1 MAGWAVT
8 ASGNSDDP
16 NVHHALL
23 ARLRELLSHPEAG
36 TGSSEFNSPHAAAAN
51 FHLDGPETAGP
62 SAPVAAGGAEQGDG
76 TAAGTGEPQA

>member
-16 NVHHALL
+16 EVHRDLL
-23 ARLRELLSHPEAG
+23 ERLREVLHHPDTG
-36 TGSSEFNSPHAAAAN
+36 TGSSEFNSAHVAEAN
-51 FHLDGPETAGP
+51 FHLQAPEHAGS
-62 SAPVAAGGAEQGDG
+62 SAPVAAGAADQGDG